1 MILTQKNLS
10 NAWEQFKWPLN
21 GIRRYGYYKDI
32 FLFESGR
39 KCPHGEGLYAFK
51 CSKAKYL
58 NEALHKAIT
67 NNASSVPDESN
78 GNATK
83 RVINTK
89 LSRFVIKEESEQI
102 THSDSSIDTAELNVN
117 AANALKQSPSLESSK
132 SSSTQMFTSAPQ
144 TPTVSQTMST
154 ALLEDE
160 STSPTHTNKSTSQHN
175 YVNANSLISLPPLI
189 SLSFLNAPSTV
200 TMEDGINRDYI
211 NAPYF
216 SQLQQRHAEKQ
227 EIDPTLLSLALKING
242 ASATNS
248 KSSSLLRKSLI
259 RSSISTVGTHDQDDE
274 SSAYHF
280 SIAPIQQAVG
290 NRSTQTTKSR
300 EESKKRPRNS
310 MSMNSISSNTSSL
323 NEINYIVP
331 EILKE
336 SKLKQVNE
344 AEQVDS
350 SGTSTSEKCPP
361 VEIGQQKQQDNNQ
374 TTQAS
379 CALNESQIEYVI
391 IDPKKTPAIKSSS
404 DLVSKQRNAER
415 IKHLQNDQ

>member
-51 CSKAKYL
+51 CTKAKYL

-67 NNASSVPDESN
+67 NNASTLSDESN
-78 GNATK
+78 GNAT
-83 RVINTK
+83 RRIINTK
-89 LSRFVIKEESEQI
+89 LSRFVIKEESEQM
-102 THSDSSIDTAELNVN
+102 THSDSCINAAELNVN
-117 AANALKQSPSLESSK
+117 AANLLKQSPSHESK
-132 SSSTQMFTSAPQ
+132 SSTQTFTSAPQ
-144 TPTVSQTMST
+144 TPTVSQTMCT

-160 STSPTHTNKSTSQHN
+160 STSPSHTNSTSQQHN

-189 SLSFLNAPSTV
+189 SLSFLNAPSTT
-200 TMEDGINRDYI
+200 TMENRDYI

-216 SQLQQRHAEKQ
+216 SQLQQRQQQHQAEKQ
-227 EIDPTLLSLALKING
+227 EIDPALLSLALKING
-242 ASATNS
+242 VSSTNS
-248 KSSSLLRKSLI
+248 KSSLFRKSLI

-280 SIAPIQQAVG
+280 NIMPIQQAVSNG
-290 NRSTQTTKSR
+290 AKSR
-300 EESKKRPRNS
+300 DERKKRPRNS
-310 MSMNSISSNTSSL
+310 MSMNSISSNASSL

-344 AEQVDS
+344 EEQAAQVGQSGKSNNEKSQQAE
-350 SGTSTSEKCPP
+350 
-361 VEIGQQKQQDNNQ
+361 IAHLKQQDQANV
-374 TTQAS
+374 TQAVANS
-379 CALNESQIEYVI
+379 PLNESQIEYVT

-415 IKHLQNDQ
+415 IKHLHNDQ